1 MPRAKNE
8 YSIMKDLEV
17 KTYNFAVQG
26 IGLII
31 SLEKEFP
38 ELVNNEL
45 KQSMGAVS
53 INFIDALNAQEN
65 EDFAKNPKMCY
76 SNAKKSAELLQNL
89 GVIENKTLEEQKM
102 LLINESKSII
112 DKLNSIISKLIY

>member
-1 MPRAKNE
+1 MSRSKNE

-26 IGLII
+26 IGLIK

-38 ELVNNEL
+38 ELVNNDL
-45 KQSMGAVS
+45 KQSMGSVS

-65 EDFAKNPKMCY
+65 EDFAKNIKACY
-76 SNAKKSAELLQNL
+76 ANTQKSAELLHSL
-89 GVIENKTLEEQKM
+89 GVIENKTLEEQRL
-102 LLINESKSII
+102 LLINDSKNMI
-112 DKLNSIISKLIY
+112 DKLDSIISKLIY